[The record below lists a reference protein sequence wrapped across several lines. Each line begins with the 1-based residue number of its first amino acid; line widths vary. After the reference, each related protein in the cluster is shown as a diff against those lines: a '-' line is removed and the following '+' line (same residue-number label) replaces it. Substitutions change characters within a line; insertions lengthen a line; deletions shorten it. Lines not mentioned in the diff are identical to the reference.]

1 MGESSLLNILLIFSK
16 NSAKKSPALFR
27 SGPPWV
33 LLELCSDCFL
43 PESEGIPQLLRA
55 LLEPVSERGWSFGNG
70 LA

>member
-16 NSAKKSPALFR
+16 NSAKKSPAFFFFF
-27 SGPPWV
+27 WV